1 MTTDSATGF
10 QPDQIALDDMK
21 EATVKMVFIGD
32 GMSGKTQIL
41 KTIGI
46 LLVKYL
52 QKIYS
57 GSYGEK
63 LSDDISL
70 EGADALLSGKS
81 SGITNSFKNWA
92 EKHGGFFLLYGRT
105 KWDLTAVSLDTETI
119 GLEDFLFVFPYVWN
133 NQTYKIRLIG
143 SDVGGQNIFDHFR
156 AVLGKIAGPDDNMI
170 VLFDKSRA
178 LSCYNSMQQIKS
190 VVGEMTSDRKWRQ
203 ETKFPRIICC
213 GNKTDLEQHI
223 QVQRWCD
230 SVLQSLLGKII
241 EIQNFGKGSYDLP
254 SLVGETKRERTIR
267 LKLEDNKI
275 TFPDFEALVYC
286 SIKES
291 DVEYGRMMSEVN
303 TKAIAREISAQ
314 LVYNRSTTEIGK
326 DPAQLEQMWKN
337 FSNLLFQRRPLA
349 MQYSGGIE
357 FFQHEGAG
365 DSFGRV
371 RDKWGD
377 FGISLPISETELN
390 SAIKNTASASEI
402 LSEMGDF
409 FHTNALV
416 GDGVLEM
423 IDSVIQKS
431 LIKIG
436 DPDYQKKRTVI
447 KRKIRKF

>member
-1 MTTDSATGF
+1 MTTSYSTGF
-10 QPDQIALDDMK
+10 QPDRVSLSNMK
-21 EATVKMVFIGD
+21 EVTVKMVLIGD

-46 LLVKYL
+46 KLVKYL

-57 GSYGEK
+57 ESRIEK

-70 EGADALLSGKS
+70 EGADALLSGRS
-81 SGITNSFKNWA
+81 SGITPSFKGWA
-92 EKHGGFFLLYGRT
+92 EKHGGFFLSYGRT

-133 NQTYKIRLIG
+133 GQIYKIRLIG

-156 AVLGKIAGPDDNMI
+156 AVLGKIAGPDDNM
-170 VLFDKSRA
+170 VVVFDKSRA

-190 VVGEMTSDRKWRQ
+190 VVGEMTDRRWRQ
-203 ETKFPRIICC
+203 ETKYPRIICC
-213 GNKTDLEQHI
+213 GNKTDLEKHI
-223 QVQRWCD
+223 QAQSWCD
-230 SVLQSLLGKII
+230 SVLKSLMDKII

-254 SLVGETKRERTIR
+254 SLVGETKKERTIK
-267 LKLEDNKI
+267 LKLKDTNI

-291 DVEYGRMMSEVN
+291 DSAYGRMMSEVN
-303 TKAIAREISAQ
+303 TKALAREIAAQ
-314 LVYNRSTTEIGK
+314 MVYNRSIIALRK
-326 DPAQLEQMWKN
+326 DPAQLEQVWGN

-357 FFQHEGAG
+357 FFQHEESS

-377 FGISLPISETELN
+377 FNISLPISETELN
-390 SAIKNTASASEI
+390 SAIKNAASASEI
-402 LSEMGDF
+402 LAEMGDF
-409 FHTNALV
+409 FHTNALI

-431 LIKIG
+431 LAKIG

-447 KRKIRKF
+447 KRKITKF